1 MKPVY
6 CNNSTVNFNPT
17 TGEVSISFSHIYTAH
32 NLSVSGGGLT
42 DVSAKVVDEEAHVIM
57 SREAFIG
64 LKRVMDNIWEKMQ
77 ESRE

>member
-1 MKPVY
+1 MKPIY
-6 CNNSTVNFNPT
+6 CNNSTINYNSK

-57 SREAFIG
+57 SREAFVG
-64 LKRVMDNIWEKMQ
+64 LKRVMDSIWEKMQ
-77 ESRE
+77 ES

>member
-6 CNNSTVNFNPT
+6 CNNSTVNFNPK
-17 TGEVSISFSHIYTAH
+17 TGEVSISFAHIYTAH

-42 DVSAKVVDEEAHVIM
+42 DVSAKLVDEEAHVIM

-64 LKRVMDNIWEKMQ
+64 LKRVMDNIYEKMQ
-77 ESRE
+77 EGHE